1 MKTKLLLLED
11 DIELSETVEGFLEDS
26 GFEVATAYDAIE
38 AKNLIYEQQFDLLLF
53 DIQVPRQNGLS
64 LLNDLRS
71 EGFSKPVIFLTARNS
86 EDDVI
91 KGFDA
96 GCDDYLRK
104 PFSLKELQVR
114 INSLLKREFSKKRDN
129 CIKIDETL
137 CFDVTSYILKKENK
151 EIELNPKEANLLKI
165 LLQNRGSI
173 VTKEE
178 ISNSLWNYSNV
189 PNDASIRT
197 YIKILRSSVGK
208 DKISTIKNIGY
219 RFENDI

>member
-26 GFEVATAYDAIE
+26 GFEVSTAYDAFE

-53 DIQVPRQNGLS
+53 DVQVPHQNGLD
-64 LLNDLRS
+64 LLLELRD
-71 EGFSKPVIFLTARNS
+71 EGLSKPVIFLTARNG

-91 KGFDA
+91 KGFNA

-104 PFSLKELQVR
+104 PFSLKELQAR
-114 INSLLKREFSKKRDN
+114 IESLLKREFSKKRNN
-129 CIKIDETL
+129 CIYIDETL
-137 CFDVTSYILKKENK
+137 CFDVNSYTLKKGSEQ
-151 EIELNPKEANLLKI
+151 IVLNPKEASLLKL
-165 LLQNRGSI
+165 LLQNRGNI
-173 VTKEE
+173 VTKEN
-178 ISNSLWNYSNV
+178 ISQTLWNYSDE

-197 YIKILRSSVGK
+197 YVKILRSNIGK
-208 DKISTIKNIGY
+208 EKITTIKNVGY

>member
-26 GFEVATAYDAIE
+26 GFAVSTAYDALE
-38 AKNLIYEQQFDLLLF
+38 AKDMIYEQQFDLLLF
-53 DIQVPRQNGLS
+53 DVQVPHQNGIDLLS
-64 LLNDLRS
+64 ELRAN
-71 EGFSKPVIFLTARNS
+71 GLSKPVIFLTARNS

-104 PFSLKELQVR
+104 PFSLKELQARVE
-114 INSLLKREFSKKRDN
+114 SLLKREFSKKRDN
-129 CIKIDETL
+129 CIEINETL
-137 CFDVTSYILKKENK
+137 CFDVGSYTLKKDNK
-151 EIELNPKEANLLKI
+151 QIALNPKEANLLKL
-165 LLQNRGSI
+165 LLQHRGSI
-173 VTKEE
+173 VTKES
-178 ISNSLWNYSNV
+178 ISETIWNYIDE

-197 YIKILRSSVGK
+197 YIKVLRFNIGK
-208 DKISTIKNIGY
+208 DKITTIKNVGY